1 MASTSAVAVV
11 EELSSDTS
19 EELMQIRRS
28 KKAKSKREKDRSK
41 KEKPEDKKPKKEKP
55 EQEKPEQEKLEQHQH
70 IDEDEHRAALLIRC
84 RKTSFLKVLKDIHVG
99 FSLSKQSISILD
111 SFVKDMFERIASE
124 ANFLARQ
131 TRSSTIDFREIQ
143 TAVHLLLPGELC
155 QRAVAEGT
163 MAMVPYISSK

>member
-1 MASTSAVAVV
+1 MPSAMASTSAVAVV

-55 EQEKPEQEKLEQHQH
+55 DLFQHQH